1 MHPKQMLPQRP
12 CHRRIFNTNIQ
23 LAVHLHTA
31 RIDVRGTQRGE
42 HVIDDHQLAVHI
54 HIHPVFRR
62 GIWGHQ
68 GTNVHFQAGNFRGG
82 YDGLVLL
89 GKLFFKLRD
98 PGACAF
104 PLVFQG
110 FVVPRR
116 RLVTLGIALILE
128 NARIDGSQALGQL
141 GLGKFGL

>member
-1 MHPKQMLPQRP
+1 M
-12 CHRRIFNTNIQ
+12 
-23 LAVHLHTA
+23 
-31 RIDVRGTQRGE
+31 
-42 HVIDDHQLAVHI
+42 
-54 HIHPVFRR
+54 
-62 GIWGHQ
+62 
-68 GTNVHFQAGNFRGG
+68 HFQAGNFRGG

-98 PGACAF
+98 LGACAF

-110 FVVPRR
+110 FVVASR